1 MVTKMQILQRFVI
14 FYLFVEMI
22 LPLTTHA
29 ETQQENLPLLK
40 RIERLEKT
48 VADLQKKIADLQN
61 TKQSDQVA
69 NQNIQ
74 KQELWKIKE
83 NWRKLRIGMS
93 MDEVRLL
100 LGEPVKVNSISIGV
114 YWYYA
119 YCISSCNAG
128 DSHVY
133 FRRNLPFGNADP
145 VLRVESW
152 SE

>member
-1 MVTKMQILQRFVI
+1 MKTLQRFVI
-14 FYLFVEMI
+14 FYLFVEII
-22 LPLTTHA
+22 LSLTAHA
-29 ETQQENLPLLK
+29 ETQQDNSTLIK
-40 RIERLEKT
+40 RIDRLEKA

-83 NWRKLRIGMS
+83 NWRKLRIGLS

-100 LGEPVKVNSISIGV
+100 LGEPVKVHSISIGV

-119 YCISSCNAG
+119 YCVSSCDSGN
-128 DSHVY
+128 SHVY
-133 FRRNLPFGNADP
+133 FRRISIGNADP
-145 VLRVESW
+145 VLRVDSW
-152 SE
+152 NE